1 MQEIAGTARSR
12 VRLDCGRVGASQRP
26 APDDAVRFEPRG
38 CRACRHA
45 ALAAASVVPAPAHEP
60 LRTLGSAATALAGHA
75 GCRDSRRTA
84 RESRCARRRQRSPGP
99 EEASRSWSLSGAF
112 RTVWLPRRRPPPT
125 TVPIPP
131 AFPVGDRSD
140 SWVMHDGSAV
150 ARPPRGPA
158 GTIRTLQ
165 RPPEQ
170 GRLGNRD
177 VCVAVLALVFLPQP
191 QGMSRVMDRCADA
204 AATGVKKPDESLP
217 APASHS
223 GSAETVSGSG
233 WRCWQEADIVRS
245 GRSLDPSDDSPGA
258 PFVDR
263 SPDALYPLSVK
274 SRIDRVRDDAVGPEK
289 LVFNWRKA
297 SSYGPRARR
306 GLRRT
311 LSSVLC
317 GQLLDRAQD
326 HVAPVDGQA
335 IDGLVAHVPPAIGRA
350 PRADEGGSRATGI
363 GSALRRDRSLP
374 GSRRCRSRRENE
386 RPSPHPEGCD
396 PSPGEDRSAQA
407 LGCGSATSARIE
419 P

>member
-1 MQEIAGTARSR
+1 
-12 VRLDCGRVGASQRP
+12 
-26 APDDAVRFEPRG
+26 
-38 CRACRHA
+38 
-45 ALAAASVVPAPAHEP
+45 
-60 LRTLGSAATALAGHA
+60 
-75 GCRDSRRTA
+75 
-84 RESRCARRRQRSPGP
+84 
-99 EEASRSWSLSGAF
+99 
-112 RTVWLPRRRPPPT
+112 
-125 TVPIPP
+125 
-131 AFPVGDRSD
+131 
-140 SWVMHDGSAV
+140 
-150 ARPPRGPA
+150 
-158 GTIRTLQ
+158 
-165 RPPEQ
+165 
-170 GRLGNRD
+170 
-177 VCVAVLALVFLPQP
+177 
-191 QGMSRVMDRCADA
+191 MDRCADA
-204 AATGVKKPDESLP
+204 AAIGVKKPDESLP
-217 APASHS
+217 APASQS

-245 GRSLDPSDDSPGA
+245 GRSLDPSDDSPGV

-263 SPDALYPLSVK
+263 SPDAPSPLFVK

-335 IDGLVAHVPPAIGRA
+335 IDDLVAHVPPAIGRA
-350 PRADEGGSRATGI
+350 PRADEGSGRATGV

-374 GSRRCRSRRENE
+374 GSRRCRSRRKNE